1 MADTA
6 RGGRVATSAL
16 VFTALMAPAMAQTP
30 RASYGPIPDELW
42 GYMQGRSWRAGL
54 PCATREELVL
64 MHIPYRDFD
73 GATRTGDL
81 VVARR
86 VATQVAAIFEE
97 IHASG
102 KFLIYQMRLID
113 DFGGDDDKSI
123 ANNNTSAF
131 NCRTTDHGGLSKHAL
146 GLAIDINP
154 VQNPYREGDV
164 TAPQAGRAYD
174 EPRERRLGVTGIILE
189 GDVVTRAFARRGWS
203 WGGRWTHTVD
213 YQHFFYG
220 GH

>member
-1 MADTA
+1 M
-6 RGGRVATSAL
+6 L
-16 VFTALMAPAMAQTP
+16 APATAQTP

-73 GATRTGDL
+73 GATQTGDL

-86 VATQVAAIFEE
+86 VATQVAVIFEE

-102 KFLIYQMRLID
+102 KFRIYQMRLID

-123 ANNNTSAF
+123 AA
-131 NCRTTDHGGLSKHAL
+131 K
-146 GLAIDINP
+146 
-154 VQNPYREGDV
+154 
-164 TAPQAGRAYD
+164 
-174 EPRERRLGVTGIILE
+174 
-189 GDVVTRAFARRGWS
+189 
-203 WGGRWTHTVD
+203 
-213 YQHFFYG
+213 
-220 GH
+220 